1 MSFPLSSIE
10 AWPLS
15 NVSPKSTLNHFAIY
29 TRAHLWLF
37 KATVDPELGD
47 KIARIQG
54 ILPLLSRSHPLRP
67 MALYTSSLGQF
78 LRHELL
84 HQSEDLDLSILNLTE
99 ALLLPSRS
107 PGDFGPNT
115 LDILSDLASALI
127 RRSRESTMPDD
138 VNSAIR
144 YLRFLREQTFESFA
158 TQRNGATESLIEALA
173 IRTELGSGDAMRD
186 IEDMIAL
193 CDELLALDTP
203 EQSAIRYSKLLV
215 RAFMACYRR
224 YEPLWD
230 RCVISLREASMRRSQ
245 SPALSLVLAFALVLR
260 SSETLADEDFEEA
273 TTILNSI
280 LASQVPG
287 DIDEYYQVM
296 SSIMISTVAGFRSTV
311 YEKPE
316 YAEETM
322 SRFRSIHRSPF
333 FSDESRSRVIVI
345 LGFVANQRFRS
356 FDVKEASALQ
366 ESLSFNPK
374 VLRPSPLVPLDAS
387 QEDVTKLPSIIPAH
401 STEVVNIDIRRLHER
416 LSVIPPDTHDHR
428 KCLEELVESYRTKY
442 SLTNDLVDI
451 EESIKYCRLLLD
463 STSPGGL
470 SSCSVAISL
479 ATLLE
484 FAFRRTHKI
493 EDINECIGLLSGV
506 LRIPAGQAHCVVV
519 TELLLSSLSR
529 RARLFLGRQD
539 NTILELTQTMRG
551 TFQAISEVCHLAA
564 YNKYISIPRRLRYS
578 CISALSLR
586 CASHLGICSA
596 SVISTAYENAMSL
609 MQEAVMFAPNVQ
621 LQHTHLAAMVPAI
634 MEMPLEFA
642 SHLVDTGQLEQAIV
656 TLERGRALLW
666 SELRGLH
673 TSIHH
678 IAGVNLDLAEKFTK
692 INRDLEKVTMSVLPS
707 GSTQISD
714 DVTEDCEG
722 PDPFGRLL
730 LEQRK
735 LLEER
740 DDITSQIRSL
750 PGLQN
755 FMMAPSFDTLRSAAS
770 HGPVIIINHSEWRS
784 DILILLH
791 DSPPSLIP
799 TSDHFY
805 DDANKLRNDL
815 LDARKEHGLDSMEY
829 DGALATVLED
839 LYNIVGRPV
848 IDRLRQLNIPEQSR
862 IWWCPTSVFCSLPLH
877 AMGPIPS
884 NDREKRYFSDLY
896 IPSYTPTLSALIESR
911 DPSTQSQSSTRPSLL
926 LVAQPDRSLPGVK
939 GEIKMI
945 QRLDINVES
954 LILEDA
960 TTSTVLEG
968 LRHHKLVHFAC
979 HGNLEIGKPF
989 DASFKLYGDDDLK
1002 LLDIV
1007 HSRLPTAQFAFLSAC
1022 HTAEITEESIADEG
1036 LHLTAALQ
1044 YCGFRSA
1051 VGTMWAMADTDGCD
1065 VARGVY
1071 RSMLSGNNEEPCYLR
1086 SAEALRDAVREL
1098 RDTKGVSLERWV
1110 NFVHYGA

>member
-1 MSFPLSSIE
+1 M
-10 AWPLS
+10 
-15 NVSPKSTLNHFAIY
+15 V
-29 TRAHLWLF
+29 
-37 KATVDPELGD
+37 
-47 KIARIQG
+47 
-54 ILPLLSRSHPLRP
+54 
-67 MALYTSSLGQF
+67 LYASSLGHF
-78 LRHELL
+78 LD
-84 HQSEDLDLSILNLTE
+84 QSGDLDLSILNLTE

-115 LDILSDLASALI
+115 LKILSLLASTLI
-127 RRSRESTMPDD
+127 RRSEKSTMPDD

-144 YLRFLREQTFESFA
+144 YLCFLREQTFESFA

-193 CDELLALDTP
+193 YDELLALDTP
-203 EQSAIRYSKLLV
+203 EQSAIRYSKLLFQ
-215 RAFMACYRR
+215 AFMACDRR
-224 YEPLWD
+224 NEPILD
-230 RCVISLREASMRRSQ
+230 RCVIPLREATMRRSK

-260 SSETLADEDFEEA
+260 FTETFADEDFDEA
-273 TTILNSI
+273 ATILNSI

-287 DIDEYYQVM
+287 DFQESYQTLASGMM
-296 SSIMISTVAGFRSTV
+296 STLAAFRSAV
-311 YEKPE
+311 YQKPE
-316 YAEETM
+316 YAEEAM
-322 SRFRSIHRSPF
+322 SRFRSLYRSPF
-333 FSDESRSRVIVI
+333 LSDESRSGIIKI
-345 LGFVANQRFRS
+345 LGPVANQRFLS
-356 FDVKEASALQ
+356 FGIEKASGSALQ
-366 ESLSFNPK
+366 EALSLNPK
-374 VLRPSPLVPLDAS
+374 VLGPSPLVPLDAS
-387 QEDVTKLPSIIPAH
+387 QEDVTDLPSIIPSH
-401 STEVVNIDIRRLHER
+401 STEVVNIDIRRLEER

-428 KCLEELVESYRTKY
+428 ECLEELVESYRTKY

-463 STSPGGL
+463 STSPGGR

-479 ATLLE
+479 SDLLE
-484 FAFRRTHKI
+484 SAFQCTHKI
-493 EDINECIGLLSGV
+493 EDLDESIGLLSGV
-506 LRIPAGQAHCVVV
+506 LRVPAGQAFCG
-519 TELLLSSLSR
+519 LINDDLISSLFR
-529 RARLFLGRQD
+529 RAEFLVGRQD
-539 NTILELTQTMRG
+539 TTIVEAIQTMYG
-551 TFQAISEVCHLAA
+551 TFQIVNEISCLAA
-564 YNKYISIPRRLRYS
+564 DNKHVSIPGRLKYSCLSASSSRYIGQFGNCPASDISI
-578 CISALSLR
+578 
-586 CASHLGICSA
+586 
-596 SVISTAYENAMSL
+596 AYENAMSL

-634 MEMPLEFA
+634 RKMPLDFV
-642 SHLVDTGQLEQAIV
+642 SHLVNEGQLEQAIV

-666 SELRGLH
+666 SELRGLR
-673 TSIHH
+673 TSNHH
-678 IAGVNLDLAEKFTK
+678 IAVVNPHLAEKFTK

-707 GSTQISD
+707 GSTQVSCD
-714 DVTEDCEG
+714 SAEDGEG

-740 DDITSQIRSL
+740 DSIISEVRAL
-750 PGLQN
+750 PGLEN
-755 FMMAPSFDTLRSAAS
+755 FLTPHEFNTLRSAAS
-770 HGPVIIINHSEWRS
+770 HGPVILVNHSQFRS
-784 DILILLH
+784 DILILLYN
-791 DSPPSLIP
+791 SPPSLIP
-799 TSDHFY
+799 TSSGFY
-805 DDANKLRNDL
+805 E
-815 LDARKEHGLDSMEY
+815 DARKVTDDLLGARKKHELDSMEY

-839 LYNIVGRPV
+839 LYNLVGRSV
-848 IDRLRQLNIPEQSR
+848 IDRLRQLNIPEQTR
-862 IWWCPTSVFCSLPLH
+862 VWWCPTSVFCSLPLH

-896 IPSYTPTLSALIESR
+896 IPSYTPSLSALIESR
-911 DPSTQSQSSTRPSLL
+911 DPTSQLQSSTRPSLL

-968 LRHHKLVHFAC
+968 LGRHELVHFAC

-989 DASFKLYGDDDLK
+989 DASFKLYGDDHLK
-1002 LLDIV
+1002 LFDIV

-1098 RDTKGVSLERWV
+1098 RNTKGVSLERWV